1 MLIMASLASPS
12 PLDINYAK
20 LIEWMVRYHHEVHTH
35 LIRVPYA
42 NIMYHT
48 SIHPIQVDRKQLP
61 TDFTKRLSI
70 VQSKASSLNSSLPTH
85 LLNQLNPNHNNS
97 NTTPVV
103 DYLYCIKVLEKL
115 TEDSDNNK
123 RTLLG
128 NLQGAAGEWERVIT
142 SYEHG
147 LLHIA
152 EASLALAR
160 NGEYEI
166 PYLKKQATKYQ
177 QQMADLEKKRAD
189 CIKSAGSAAVA
200 HQQLCE
206 SLGGIVPGP
215 MSKLPPQIEKIRV
228 ALPDEMMK
236 ALEKV
241 DTQAVGVAAN
251 YYTSFTSSSSPL
263 LPILDEVRQKSTQ
276 APQSF
281 TLFNIEHTVLGTTT
295 EEMDTNSLSTT
306 TTVAPADGGGSSI
319 AWDFDITSSSSS
331 VQVSNHTDANDN
343 DTTINWDIDVSG
355 GGVQVGEESEERTE
369 FTITTIDGGTES
381 SPNGGSSIL
390 KDARVARLIVDE
402 AYRANVLDDLH
413 ELKAFLRQRHQELAN
428 NNIIGNFSSSSA
440 SYNNNMTAAT
450 VAELLNAVSASID
463 ALTNES
469 LQRLI
474 LLSTSERYTERLA
487 GRIRQSAGQEAKFL
501 RGAEEAEAKRA
512 ELQRTLMA
520 DSKRLNELVEKTRG
534 LKELVQVGLGRKLG
548 RKVNVQGEINKF
560 I

>member
-1 MLIMASLASPS
+1 M
-12 PLDINYAK
+12 
-20 LIEWMVRYHHEVHTH
+20 
-35 LIRVPYA
+35 
-42 NIMYHT
+42 
-48 SIHPIQVDRKQLP
+48 
-61 TDFTKRLSI
+61 
-70 VQSKASSLNSSLPTH
+70 
-85 LLNQLNPNHNNS
+85 
-97 NTTPVV
+97 
-103 DYLYCIKVLEKL
+103 YCIKVLEKL

-520 DSKRLNELVEKTRG
+520 DSKRLSELVEKTRE
-534 LKELVQVGLGRKLG
+534 LKELVQVGLGSKLG
-548 RKVNVQGEINKF
+548 RRVNVQGENL
-560 I
+560 

>member
-1 MLIMASLASPS
+1 MASLASPS

-42 NIMYHT
+42 NTYHT
-48 SIHPIQVDRKQLP
+48 SIHSIQVDRKQLP
-61 TDFTKRLSI
+61 TDFTKRLST
-70 VQSKASSLNSSLPTH
+70 VQSKASSLNSSLPPH
-85 LLNQLNPNHNNS
+85 LLNQLNPNNNNS
-97 NTTPVV
+97 DTTPAV
-103 DYLYCIKVLEKL
+103 DYLYCKKVLEKL
-115 TEDSDNNK
+115 TEDSYNNK

-128 NLQGAAGEWERVIT
+128 NLKGTSGEWERVIT

-200 HQQLCE
+200 HHQLCE

-215 MSKLPPQIEKIRV
+215 MSKLPPQIEKLRV
-228 ALPDEMMK
+228 ALPDEMTK

-241 DTQAVGVAAN
+241 DAQSVGDAAN
-251 YYTSFTSSSSPL
+251 YYTSFTSSSSPSCL
-263 LPILDEVRQKSTQ
+263 LPILDEVRQKSTR

-281 TLFNIEHTVLGTTT
+281 TLFNIEHAVLGNTTT
-295 EEMDTNSLSTT
+295 EEMDVNSLSTT
-306 TTVAPADGGGSSI
+306 TTAAPAHGGGCI
-319 AWDFDITSSSSS
+319 AWDFDITSSSSP
-331 VQVSNHTDANDN
+331 VQISNHTDTNDN
-343 DTTINWDIDVSG
+343 DTTINWDIDMSG
-355 GGVQVGEESEERTE
+355 GGVEVGEESEERTE

-381 SPNGGSSIL
+381 SSNSGSSIL

-402 AYRANVLDDLH
+402 AYRAKVLDDLH

-428 NNIIGNFSSSSA
+428 DSIIGNISSRSA
-440 SYNNNMTAAT
+440 IGNDNMTAAT

-463 ALTNES
+463 ALTKES

-474 LLSTSERYTERLA
+474 LLSTSEKYTERLA

-512 ELQRTLMA
+512 EVQRTLMA
-520 DSKRLNELVEKTRG
+520 ETKRLNELVEKTRG
-534 LKELVQVGLGRKLG
+534 LKELVQVGLGSKLG